1 MLSYNKN
8 VGENVGET
16 IRKKVGER
24 YKSIQEQ
31 MQLNP
36 FITAAQLSE
45 KLSVVPRTIER
56 DLANMQKYSMII
68 REGSDNGGRWIVIK

>member
-1 MLSYNKN
+1 
-8 VGENVGET
+8 
-16 IRKKVGER
+16 
-24 YKSIQEQ
+24 
-31 MQLNP
+31 MQLNT